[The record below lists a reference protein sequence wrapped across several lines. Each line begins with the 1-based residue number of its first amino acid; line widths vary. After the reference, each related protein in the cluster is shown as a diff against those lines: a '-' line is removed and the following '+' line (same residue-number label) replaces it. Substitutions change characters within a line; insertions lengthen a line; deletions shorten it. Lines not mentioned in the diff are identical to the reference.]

1 MIVAVAGG
9 EDGAVIAV
17 NALGMS
23 SESFFAVYVALCP
36 ASMPRTC
43 GRGGTRSALPDEPT
57 AWARLWP
64 LSRSKPTPRPWV

>member
-23 SESFFAVYVALCP
+23 SESFFAVYVALCLGLY
-36 ASMPRTC
+36 AANVWAWRHAEHTA
-43 GRGGTRSALPDEPT
+43 GRAD